1 MKAVDSVPVE
11 SVPAQP
17 EGFGGSRTTARALK
31 NNPAGLATL
40 RDVARREF
48 VERGYHA
55 VSIRDLAKEAGLSL
69 SVLYHYYASKQELLY
84 GVLNE
89 AIDSFHDILARHSF
103 DADTKED
110 PVKRFLVLV
119 ESMVEYRANLRID
132 SLLFI
137 REIRN
142 LEPDFLERL
151 SSRRADVRGLFDAV
165 IADGIAAG
173 VFKTPYPDDA
183 RRTLIATLNAIAEWY
198 RQPGDLTVQML
209 VARYSRL
216 ALALVEYDGDLATTP
231 SV

>member
-1 MKAVDSVPVE
+1 MTTP
-11 SVPAQP
+11 PATTPQP
-17 EGFGGSRTTARALK
+17 EGFGGSRTTARALR

-40 RDVARREF
+40 RDVARHAF

-55 VSIRDLAKEAGLSL
+55 VSIRDLAREAGLSL

-89 AIDSFHDILARHSF
+89 AIDSFHDILGRHT
-103 DADTKED
+103 AATGATPD
-110 PVKRFLVLV
+110 PVDRFLVLV

-142 LEPDFLERL
+142 LEPEFAERL
-151 SSRRADVRGLFDAV
+151 SGRRADVVGLFDAV
-165 IADGIAAG
+165 IAQGVATG

-198 RQPGDLTVQML
+198 RQPGEITVGML
-209 VARYSRL
+209 VDRYLRI
-216 ALALVEYDGDLATTP
+216 ALAIVEYDGDLDTKP
-231 SV
+231 SA